1 MMAQSILV
9 KGAAAALLFSL
20 AVVLP
25 AKAEQQEPYPR
36 IVVSGQGSADIA
48 PDMAVL
54 QLTVTR
60 EAETARAALDANSAA
75 MAEVLKA
82 LRDEGIAERDL
93 QTQGFAIQP
102 RYHHPAPRS
111 SGDRD
116 SPRIIGYTV
125 RNSLSV
131 RVRDIGKTG
140 AILDRSVTLGVNE
153 GGNITFTNDDPSS
166 AIAEARTA
174 AVKDARRKAETLA
187 AAAGVETLACLLAMK
202 HGIVPPTI
210 NYTTPDPEC
219 DLDYT
224 PNTAREANVDV
235 CMNNSLGFGG
245 HNACVVFRKA

>member
-93 QTQGFAIQP
+93 QTTNFSIQP
-102 RYHHPAPRS
+102 KYVYPTQKSQAE
-111 SGDRD
+111 DR
-116 SPRIIGYTV
+116 SPRIVGYTV
-125 RNSLSV
+125 RNGLSV
-131 RVRDIGKTG
+131 RVRELGKLG
-140 AILDRSVTLGVNE
+140 GIMDKSVTLGVNE
-153 GGNITFTNDDPSS
+153 GGNILFTNDDPAA
-166 AIAEARTA
+166 AIAQARVH
-174 AVKDARRKAETLA
+174 AVTDAMDKAKALA
-187 AAAGVETLACLLAMK
+187 AAAGVKLGKVLALSEQSHQPGPVPMMK
-202 HGIVPPTI
+202 GEMMMARAADSVPVAAGENSYEVTVNMSYGIVQ
-210 NYTTPDPEC
+210 
-219 DLDYT
+219 
-224 PNTAREANVDV
+224 
-235 CMNNSLGFGG
+235 
-245 HNACVVFRKA
+245 